1 MSRARSVLT
10 PPAAV
15 TRRRTILA
23 VGGAAALVFLGVL
36 GLCLGDAPLAPGDV
50 WSALTGSAPRA
61 VSVVVLEWR
70 LPRVVLGMLLGA
82 VLALSGGLFQTAT
95 RNPLGSPDVL
105 GFTTGAYTGVL
116 VVVVAD
122 LPGSFARTV
131 GALVGGLATAA
142 VVWLVVARR
151 GAQGFR
157 LIVVGIGITA
167 MINAVNVLLITK
179 AEDRDALSAAIWG
192 VGSLNGV
199 EASWMLPAAL
209 VLAAGAAAVRGLAP
223 ALRAIELGDDTAA
236 ATGANPARARL
247 LAMVVGVVLV
257 ALATAVAGPIAFV
270 ALAAP
275 QVARRLL
282 ASGSIPFAASALTGA
297 VLLVGSDLVAQ
308 RLLAPTILPTGI
320 VTVCLGGVYLA
331 WALAQEGRR

>member
-1 MSRARSVLT
+1 MSRATSVLT
-10 PPAAV
+10 PPAAL
-15 TRRRTILA
+15 TRRRVLLTA
-23 VGGAAALVFLGVL
+23 GGALVLVGLGVL
-36 GLCLGDAPLAPGDV
+36 GLCLGEVRVTPGDV
-50 WSALTGSAPRA
+50 WAALTGSAPRA

-70 LPRVVLGMLLGA
+70 LPRVVLGALIGA
-82 VLALSGGLFQTAT
+82 ILALSGGLFQTVT

-105 GFTTGAYTGVL
+105 GFSTGAYTGVL
-116 VVVVAD
+116 VVVVAGV
-122 LPGSFARTV
+122 PGSVARTS

-142 VVWLVVARR
+142 LVWLVVARR

-157 LIVVGIGITA
+157 LIVVGIGVTA
-167 MINAVNVLLITK
+167 MINAVNVLLITR

-199 EASWMLPAAL
+199 EAFWVLPTAVVL
-209 VLAAGAAAVRGLAP
+209 VAGAAAVRALAP
-223 ALRAIELGDDTAA
+223 ALHAIELGDDTAA

-282 ASGSIPFAASALTGA
+282 GTGSIPFPASALTGA
-297 VLLVGSDLVAQ
+297 VLLVGSDLLAQ